1 MAGDVRVAAE
11 SAQFGQPEIDL
22 GIIPGFGGT
31 QRLPRI
37 VGRDRAKKLMMTGE
51 RFSADEAYRL
61 GVVDH
66 IAPADQLMLQALN
79 LAAFLAAK
87 APIALALIKEAVNLG
102 SDGTLQDGLEL
113 ESQLFGRAT
122 ATTDRMEGT
131 TAFLEKRTPVWTGR
145 VAQETDALMMGQP
158 GSIPTVE
165 PDEDPSNSE
174 LV

>member
-1 MAGDVRVAAE
+1 
-11 SAQFGQPEIDL
+11 
-22 GIIPGFGGT
+22 
-31 QRLPRI
+31 
-37 VGRDRAKKLMMTGE
+37 
-51 RFSADEAYRL
+51 
-61 GVVDH
+61 
-66 IAPADQLMLQALN
+66 MLQALN
-79 LAAFLAAK
+79 LATFLAAK

-122 ATTDRMEGT
+122 ATTDRIEGT
-131 TAFLEKRTPVWTGR
+131 TAFLEKRKPVWTGR

-158 GSIPTVE
+158 GSIPTIE